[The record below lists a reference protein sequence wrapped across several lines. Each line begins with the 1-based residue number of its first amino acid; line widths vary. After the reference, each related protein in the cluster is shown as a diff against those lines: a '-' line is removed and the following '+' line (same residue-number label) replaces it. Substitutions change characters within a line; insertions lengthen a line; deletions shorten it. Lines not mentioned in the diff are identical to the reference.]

1 MKSAKKSS
9 QTQSKLSHFFK
20 VANNAGADKEEGQ
33 ERRTLFSHA
42 GKHQSQDAPAKQRC
56 EEEKE
61 IGDPSGGDGRDVALP
76 ASGRKREHEQAERGS
91 GGRSLRRRVRRSLK
105 ESSEE
110 EEEEEEEE
118 RIVSHVV
125 ASDSDSDEGKKSSS
139 HTTPAKCEMN
149 VDVFDCTPAMKKKEE
164 EEEEEEKK
172 KERKGA
178 KGKGEKG
185 ERRGFTPFKRK
196 LESVVEED
204 KVEVKTAA
212 SLTDKEAKKRH
223 EQFVKKVSLFKERLD
238 REEKK
243 EVTDSQSSFQ
253 SVDLVPTDL
262 TYPKGAKLTPF
273 EEQVVEIKKKHPDV
287 VLLVECGYKFRFL
300 GRDAE
305 IASKVLHIFHHIDHN
320 FLTASIPT
328 FRLQVHIRRLVEA
341 GYKVGVVRQMET
353 AAIKAAD
360 AKRRNSNFRRELCEL
375 FTKSTM
381 MVEDVEIVGHSFSPS
396 SSSSSSVYLMCV
408 YEQEGGGEEEADVGI
423 VCIDTSSGDI
433 VYDSFKDDRTRS
445 ELESRL
451 CHLQPKE
458 MVLPENLSVNSMK
471 LIKRHVGGRQKSST
485 RVEIISP
492 NLFKQAAAHR
502 AISSFFDKN
511 DGDEGRSDDD

>member
-42 GKHQSQDAPAKQRC
+42 DKHESQDAPAKQRC

-61 IGDPSGGDGRDVALP
+61 IGDPRGGDGRDVALP
-76 ASGRKREHEQAERGS
+76 ASGRKRGHEQAERGS

-118 RIVSHVV
+118 GERILSHVV

-149 VDVFDCTPAMKKKEE
+149 VEAFDCTLAMKRKEE
-164 EEEEEEKK
+164 EEEEEE
-172 KERKGA
+172 EGRKGN

-185 ERRGFTPFKRK
+185 RGSKGFTPFKRK
-196 LESVVEED
+196 LESAVKED

-243 EVTDSQSSFQ
+243 EVTESQSSFQ

-262 TYPKGAKLTPF
+262 T
-273 EEQVVEIKKKHPDV
+273 
-287 VLLVECGYKFRFL
+287 
-300 GRDAE
+300 
-305 IASKVLHIFHHIDHN
+305 
-320 FLTASIPT
+320 
-328 FRLQVHIRRLVEA
+328 
-341 GYKVGVVRQMET
+341 
-353 AAIKAAD
+353 
-360 AKRRNSNFRRELCEL
+360 
-375 FTKSTM
+375 
-381 MVEDVEIVGHSFSPS
+381 
-396 SSSSSSVYLMCV
+396 
-408 YEQEGGGEEEADVGI
+408 
-423 VCIDTSSGDI
+423 
-433 VYDSFKDDRTRS
+433 
-445 ELESRL
+445 
-451 CHLQPKE
+451 
-458 MVLPENLSVNSMK
+458 
-471 LIKRHVGGRQKSST
+471 
-485 RVEIISP
+485 
-492 NLFKQAAAHR
+492 
-502 AISSFFDKN
+502 
-511 DGDEGRSDDD
+511 